1 MPQCLERKSNIFSLE
16 LAPNLRRR
24 LALRAGIEDESL
36 AAIARRYI
44 EAGLSADGL
53 PQSEI

>member
-1 MPQCLERKSNIFSLE
+1 MAVAERKVFTVE
-16 LAPNLRRR
+16 LGPHLRKR
-24 LALRAGIEDESL
+24 LALRAGIEDKSL

-53 PQSEI
+53 PHEI